1 MNLAD
6 KQITVSLKN
15 IGLDRAPQKCC
26 PIAQGHWSDL
36 LWLACFKQNDNNE
49 YLSDEQAAIRVQSFK
64 AGGRG
69 FLLATTNMTLAAFIG
84 K

>member
-49 YLSDEQAAIRVQSFK
+49 QLSDEQAAIRGQSFK
-64 AGGRG
+64 AGGQG

>member
-15 IGLDRAPQKCC
+15 IGLDRAPQKSC
-26 PIAQGHWSDL
+26 PIAQGYWSDL
-36 LWLACFKQNDNNE
+36 LWLACFNQNNNHE
-49 YLSDEQAAIRVQSFK
+49 WLSDEQAAIRGRSFK
-64 AGGRG
+64 VGGRG
-69 FLLATTNMTLAAFIG
+69 FLLATTNMTLAAFVG

>member
-26 PIAQGHWSDL
+26 PIAQGYWSDL
-36 LWLACFKQNDNNE
+36 FCQACFNQNNNHE
-49 YLSDEQAAIRVQSFK
+49 WLSDEQAAIRGQSFK